1 MSGGGG
7 AGEVVCSGWL
17 RKSPPEKKLRRYA
30 WKKRWFVLR
39 SGRLSGD
46 PDVLEYYKSEGSR
59 KPLRIIDLNLCE
71 QVDAG
76 LSFDRKE
83 FLHSFIFDV
92 RTLDRTFYLVA
103 DSEEEM
109 NRWVQCICSVCGFN
123 PHDDDQ
129 VKINSVAVGSGPL
142 RRTSATGGAAVSQQP
157 LLSEGGAVTSPPPPY
172 ALPTT
177 GGGHG
182 EPEVPRQDGTS
193 GDGQEYFL
201 LAECVTPSSSAE
213 GSSTRSTAPAPRA
226 DEYLL
231 LGDCGA
237 NRSPADP
244 SPVCDTD
251 LNHNAPPPVTS
262 KGVMNGVVPPAYDLA
277 PGPLCPPLPPPPLHR
292 GRSAGGGRGP
302 LGSHLQLP
310 PQLLHEQRAAH
321 LRHPPVGPHLVLA
334 LPGPLRLPLRRRA
347 DHSVRLRGRRLPHL
361 AVGRPRAAARRGDA
375 PAAAPQAER
384 RHAGRGEGRRD
395 GNGGGGGGGAGV
407 YSYPRS
413 QSESDGGLYLVPP
426 PTVARRSNT
435 ISSLDGAKAAR
446 DSYRLD
452 SYDYPRTTVSDVGH
466 SLESVGDGYSSYMR
480 KKSLQGGS
488 ESDLEQNYV
497 AMVPSPGHEIDSPV
511 TSDTNYIPMSPA
523 HVEGLSPP
531 TSQGGPPPTAAA
543 TVAAPAPGSGPSV
556 VPPPPAAPRR
566 GSNGGPPRRAV
577 VPAEVQ
583 LPPPVNR
590 NLKPD
595 RKGGDRKGAK
605 PPPLV
610 IKPVDDIDGLMQA
623 PVRSPLT
630 KTYGPQK
637 GPSFRYSRRP
647 DSVHSTASSSGSE
660 EADPPYIPM
669 KNQPASASPTQTA
682 SNAGSPMPPGAR
694 DCVEYLK
701 LDLPGSPA
709 STKQKSAAPS
719 PALTEE
725 KVDYVTVDKEKTL
738 ALQNTKEAWQDKRQI
753 SENDV
758 PSKGTK

>member
-1 MSGGGG
+1 MSG

-129 VKINSVAVGSGPL
+129 VKSNSAAVGSGPL

-172 ALPTT
+172 ALPTA

-182 EPEVPRQDGTS
+182 ESEAPRQDGTS

-226 DEYLL
+226 DEYFL
-231 LGDCGA
+231 LGDCGV
-237 NRSPADP
+237 NCTPADP

-277 PGPLCPPLPPPPLHR
+277 PGPPCPPLPPPPSATADQLEVDGDLSGGIYSYPR
-292 GRSAGGGRGP
+292 SYSMSSEQPTYDTPPSAPTSSSLYQVPCVFRFDGGQTTPAASAGGASPTSLSGGP
-302 LGSHLQLP
+302 ALP
-310 PQLLHEQRAAH
+310 PDAGTPPPRPPKPSAGTPAGERDAEAA
-321 LRHPPVGPHLVLA
+321 
-334 LPGPLRLPLRRRA
+334 
-347 DHSVRLRGRRLPHL
+347 
-361 AVGRPRAAARRGDA
+361 
-375 PAAAPQAER
+375 
-384 RHAGRGEGRRD
+384 
-395 GNGGGGGGGAGV
+395 NGGGGAGV

-531 TSQGGPPPTAAA
+531 TSQGGPPLTAAA
-543 TVAAPAPGSGPSV
+543 AAAAPAPGSGPSA

-566 GSNGGPPRRAV
+566 GSNGGPPRRSV

-590 NLKPD
+590 DLKPD

>member
-213 GSSTRSTAPAPRA
+213 GRW
-226 DEYLL
+226 
-231 LGDCGA
+231 GA
-237 NRSPADP
+237 
-244 SPVCDTD
+244 
-251 LNHNAPPPVTS
+251 APPPPNARETAMHSRIQTHVQCAKHTHLYTHTHTYTHPQ
-262 KGVMNGVVPPAYDLA
+262 KHVPPHVYIKKHTNMHICTHTHTSTRVYTKHIPLRVQTHVSEQPTYDTPPSA
-277 PGPLCPPLPPPPLHR
+277 PTSSSLYQVPCVFRFDGGQTTPSASADGASPTSLSGGPALLPDAGTPPPRPPKP
-292 GRSAGGGRGP
+292 SAGTPAG
-302 LGSHLQLP
+302 
-310 PQLLHEQRAAH
+310 EK
-321 LRHPPVGPHLVLA
+321 
-334 LPGPLRLPLRRRA
+334 
-347 DHSVRLRGRRLPHL
+347 
-361 AVGRPRAAARRGDA
+361 DA
-375 PAAAPQAER
+375 ETA
-384 RHAGRGEGRRD
+384 
-395 GNGGGGGGGAGV
+395 NGGGGGGGAGV

>member
-213 GSSTRSTAPAPRA
+213 GS
-226 DEYLL
+226 
-231 LGDCGA
+231 
-237 NRSPADP
+237 P

-277 PGPLCPPLPPPPLHR
+277 PGPLCPPLPPPPSSAADLLEADGDLSGAIYSYPR
-292 GRSAGGGRGP
+292 SYSMSSEQPTYDTPPSAPTSSSLYQVPCVFRFDGGQTTPSASAGGASPTSLSGGP
-302 LGSHLQLP
+302 ALLP
-310 PQLLHEQRAAH
+310 DAGT
-321 LRHPPVGPHLVLA
+321 PPP
-334 LPGPLRLPLRRRA
+334 
-347 DHSVRLRGRRLPHL
+347 
-361 AVGRPRAAARRGDA
+361 RPPKPSAGTPAGERDA
-375 PAAAPQAER
+375 ETA
-384 RHAGRGEGRRD
+384 
-395 GNGGGGGGGAGV
+395 NGGGGAGV

-556 VPPPPAAPRR
+556 VPPPPRRAQEGLQRWPPEACGGARRGAASAPRQPQPQARPQGGRSQRSQAAP
-566 GSNGGPPRRAV
+566 PR
-577 VPAEVQ
+577 
-583 LPPPVNR
+583 
-590 NLKPD
+590 
-595 RKGGDRKGAK
+595 
-605 PPPLV
+605 
-610 IKPVDDIDGLMQA
+610 
-623 PVRSPLT
+623 
-630 KTYGPQK
+630 
-637 GPSFRYSRRP
+637 
-647 DSVHSTASSSGSE
+647 H
-660 EADPPYIPM
+660 
-669 KNQPASASPTQTA
+669 
-682 SNAGSPMPPGAR
+682 
-694 DCVEYLK
+694 
-701 LDLPGSPA
+701 
-709 STKQKSAAPS
+709 
-719 PALTEE
+719 
-725 KVDYVTVDKEKTL
+725 
-738 ALQNTKEAWQDKRQI
+738 
-753 SENDV
+753 
-758 PSKGTK
+758 